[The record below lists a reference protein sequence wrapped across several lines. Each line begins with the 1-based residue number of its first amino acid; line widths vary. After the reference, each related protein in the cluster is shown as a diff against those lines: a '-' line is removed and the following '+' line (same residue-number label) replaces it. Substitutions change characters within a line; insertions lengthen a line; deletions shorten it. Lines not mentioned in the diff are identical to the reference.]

1 MLKKQFLDY
10 LQKERNYSLL
20 TIKSYAGDI
29 SDFEAFI
36 KSIAV
41 KNNFTNIS
49 TKEVRMWIAGLS
61 DKSLSEKTI
70 NRKIAALK
78 SFYKF
83 LQKTD
88 SLKINPL
95 ASISGMKIHRKISV
109 PFSET
114 EMQNLFDERL
124 FSEDFEGAR
133 DRAIISVFYT
143 TGIRRAELIN
153 LSPPGID
160 FHKKELKVLGKRNKE
175 RIIPLL
181 ENTIGFINKYLS
193 YRNELEVIEDEDF
206 LFLTKKG
213 KKIYEKLV
221 YRLINSYISRVSIK
235 HKKSPHMLR
244 HTFATHLLNNGADL
258 NAIKELLGHTS
269 LAATQVYTHSGI
281 QELKNIYKKA
291 HPRSRK

>member
-10 LQKERNYSLL
+10 LQKEKNYSLL
-20 TIKSYAGDI
+20 TIKCYASDI
-29 SDFEAFI
+29 SDFETYI
-36 KSIAV
+36 KSINV
-41 KNNFTNIS
+41 KNSFVNIS

-61 DKSLSEKTI
+61 DKSFSEKTI

-83 LQKTD
+83 LQKTETVQV
-88 SLKINPL
+88 NPL
-95 ASISGMKIHRKISV
+95 ASITGMKIHRKIPV
-109 PFSET
+109 PFSEA

-124 FSEDFEGAR
+124 FSNDFEGVR
-133 DRAIISVFYT
+133 NKAIISVFYT

-153 LSPPGID
+153 LSLLNID
-160 FHKKELKVLGKRNKE
+160 FSKKELKVLGKRNKE

-181 ENTIGFINKYLS
+181 ENTIDFINEYLE
-193 YRNELEVIEDEDF
+193 YRNKLNIIEDDNC
-206 LFLTKKG
+206 LFLTIKG

-221 YRLINSYISRVSIK
+221 YRLINSYISKVSIK

-258 NAIKELLGHTS
+258 NAIKELLGHSS
-269 LAATQVYTHSGI
+269 LAATQIYTHSGI